1 MGLWFGAIDTSRL
14 LCYLSIS
21 STWRLYFSSPVIQ
34 CSTFR
39 TKNSF
44 LEMRDTTRRL
54 HVLKLLLYFV
64 LISFFWLPLTT
75 QSLAAVGD
83 VNYISDVLNVPLR
96 SGPSTAHRI
105 IHRGIPSGTQLTI
118 LATDEEAGFTQV
130 RTAGGMVGWVT
141 SQYLVG
147 KPIARDR
154 LAVAEKRLKNLK
166 AEINK
171 EREAHASIQSSYK
184 ETEANNRTLNS
195 QLQALTKEL
204 AELKRI
210 AADPIT
216 EHTRNVELTQQNT
229 RLVGQVDELSTKAR
243 QLEENVQLQWLL
255 YGGALVLIGL
265 ILGVVLKA
273 RPRQTSYSR
282 YSK

>member
-1 MGLWFGAIDTSRL
+1 MGRWFGAIDTSRL
-14 LCYLSIS
+14 LCYLSIC

-34 CSTFR
+34 YSTFR
-39 TKNSF
+39 TKNPF

-54 HVLKLLLYFV
+54 YALKLLITLALLTF
-64 LISFFWLPLTT
+64 SWLAVTT
-75 QSLAAVGD
+75 QPLAAVGD

-105 IHRGIPSGTQLTI
+105 VHRGLPSGTQLTI

-130 RTAGGMVGWVT
+130 RTAGGMEGWVT

-147 KPIARDR
+147 TPIARDK
-154 LAVAEKRLKNLK
+154 LAAAEKRLKNLK
-166 AEINK
+166 AEIDK
-171 EREAHASIQSSYK
+171 ERKARASIQSKYK
-184 ETEANNRTLNS
+184 ETEANNQTLNS
-195 QLQALTKEL
+195 QLQALSKEL
-204 AELKRI
+204 AELKLVS
-210 AADPIT
+210 ADPIK
-216 EHTRNVELTQQNT
+216 EHARNVELTQQNT
-229 RLVGQVDELSTKAR
+229 NLVGQVDELSTKAR
-243 QLEENVQLQWLL
+243 QLEKNVQLQWLL

-282 YSK
+282 IR